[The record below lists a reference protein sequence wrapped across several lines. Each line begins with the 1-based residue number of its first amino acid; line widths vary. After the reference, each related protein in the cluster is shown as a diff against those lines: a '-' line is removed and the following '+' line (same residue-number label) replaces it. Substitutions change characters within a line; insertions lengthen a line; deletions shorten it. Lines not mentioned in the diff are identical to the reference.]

1 MWWHEEEF
9 LQMSLGPSFGQNPK
23 NMVRFRHIPNITW
36 FAARKWLVILTIAF
50 VTKTCNCDVASFK
63 IKGLVPCGSHLWA
76 MQPRWSTA
84 TIEIHPYKDPCHCN
98 NILVTLITV
107 VSNPI
112 GLLWYQKQITCEAA
126 GQDYLTD
133 NPGNIIHKVTT
144 TVLSWKFALHSNRWL
159 PYRCLWFQS
168 AGLWL

>member
-1 MWWHEEEF
+1 
-9 LQMSLGPSFGQNPK
+9 
-23 NMVRFRHIPNITW
+23 MVLKLRDN
-36 FAARKWLVILTIAF
+36 AR
-50 VTKTCNCDVASFK
+50 
-63 IKGLVPCGSHLWA
+63 LVPCGSHLWA

-133 NPGNIIHKVTT
+133 NPAWEHYSQGHYNCVVMEICP
-144 TVLSWKFALHSNRWL
+144 S
-159 PYRCLWFQS
+159 
-168 AGLWL
+168 